1 METDKGYKHSQIYRL
16 QGVDGIKYFRAHE
29 GVVPHMYLDIVG
41 LVTVGVGFLL
51 RTPED
56 AVAMPFVNRKTGK
69 AATAAEKRAD
79 WALVNAQEKAKLAA
93 TYKKFTQ
100 LDMTDADIDK
110 RLGKFISDFAAGL
123 RRQFK
128 DFDSYPQS
136 VQIGLLD
143 MVYSL
148 GPDGFSTGYPKM
160 CAAILKKDWAAAANE
175 CERKGVS
182 PTRNK
187 DCRQLFLDAVNAVSG
202 AGLESVGMTDAAIKK
217 AVKKRK

>member
-1 METDKGYKHSQIYRL
+1 MFKLEEA
-16 QGVDGIKYFRAHE
+16 VKYFRAHE

-51 RTPED
+51 RTPEN

-69 AATAAEKRAD
+69 PATAAEKRAD
-79 WALVNAQEKAKLAA
+79 WAAVNAQEKAKLAA

-110 RLGKFISDFAAGL
+110 RLGAFISEFAAAL
-123 RRQFK
+123 RRQFN

-148 GPDGFSTGYPKM
+148 GADGFQKGYPKL
-160 CAAILKKDWAAAANE
+160 CAAVLKKDWAAAANE

-187 DCRQLFLDAVNAVSG
+187 DCKQLFLDAVQAGSNTGG
-202 AGLESVGMTDAAIKK
+202 AGVGMTDAAIKK
-217 AVKKRK
+217 AVKKRR

>member
-1 METDKGYKHSQIYRL
+1 MFKLEEA
-16 QGVDGIKYFRAHE
+16 VKYFRAHE
-29 GVVPHMYLDIVG
+29 GVIPHMYLDIVG

-51 RTPED
+51 RKPED
-56 AVAMPFVNRKTGK
+56 AVAIPFVNRKTGK

-79 WALVNAQEKAKLAA
+79 WASVNAQEKAKLAA

-100 LDMTDADIDK
+100 LDMTDAEIDK
-110 RLGKFISDFAAGL
+110 RLGTFISDFATAL

-148 GPDGFSTGYPKM
+148 GPDGFVKGYPKL
-160 CAAILKKDWAAAANE
+160 CAAVVKKDWTTAANE

-187 DCRQLFLDAVNAVSG
+187 DCKQLFLDAVNSIADAG
-202 AGLESVGMTDAAIKK
+202 AGLESVGMTEAAIKK
-217 AVKKRK
+217 AVKKKKKP